1 MDSENSEKSVQMKM
15 FYDPYEK
22 DFGDGFYPYLHV
34 LRINIKDIK
43 EIIITFKTVLYNR
56 DLSWIQNTGSVIYGL
71 DGNVGE
77 ELLFRLNKECDINAK
92 NILNCGGR
100 VIYPYTRN
108 STFKILDNV

>member
-1 MDSENSEKSVQMKM
+1 MTQVKIKM

-34 LRINIKDIK
+34 LKINVKDVK
-43 EIIITFKTVLYNR
+43 EIYISFKTVLLNKE
-56 DLSWIQNTGSVIYGL
+56 LSWIQETGSVIYGL

-77 ELLFRLNKECDINAK
+77 ELIFILNKEGNVNAK

-100 VIYPYTRN
+100 TIYPYTEN

>member
-1 MDSENSEKSVQMKM
+1 MNLENPEKSVQIKM

-34 LRINIKDIK
+34 LRINVNDVK
-43 EIIITFKTVLYNR
+43 EIHINFKTVLYNR
-56 DLSWIQNTGSVIYGL
+56 SLSWIQNSCSVIYGL

-77 ELLFRLNKECDINAK
+77 ELLFRLNKEGNIDAK

-108 STFKILDNV
+108 STFKILNTV